1 MCGHHLIRCQVD
13 TTPVCALDEGGPK
26 AGRHA
31 APLKPA
37 VHSDLLK
44 YGIFCPRIRKKRAT
58 IRPEGKNGGD
68 VLFLHTATRMTK
80 QVICQPPKMEIAT
93 MLVIRHS
100 ADMATKQT
108 SRLSQATLNEMA
120 PERIGYRLMLL
131 REALGLKPSEMADM
145 LDIER
150 TYWSRFE
157 GGKRA
162 ITETVAAI
170 LVERFGVTL
179 DFIIL
184 GRWDRLPLDLA
195 EKMRALSA
203 EKNM

>member
-1 MCGHHLIRCQVD
+1 M
-13 TTPVCALDEGGPK
+13 
-26 AGRHA
+26 
-31 APLKPA
+31 
-37 VHSDLLK
+37 
-44 YGIFCPRIRKKRAT
+44 
-58 IRPEGKNGGD
+58 
-68 VLFLHTATRMTK
+68 FLHAPTSMTK
-80 QVICQPPKMEIAT
+80 SVICQSPKMEIET
-93 MLVIRHS
+93 KLVIRHS

-120 PERIGYRLMLL
+120 PERIGFRLMLL

-203 EKNM
+203 EKKM